1 MPETTTPAPATR
13 PRLGGMALANGLL
26 VHGPTH
32 WAAAVQRADGSVAVA
47 SGRKPR
53 FDIGAIGDLPIVRG
67 VLRIG
72 ESVAVLPAMRRTL
85 PEARFAVEERE
96 ATYTVGA
103 ALVTGVLARRFLRSP
118 LAQETVSA
126 LVGLAPAIVSL
137 RTSRAAAWHA
147 VEHKSIAA
155 YEAGGPDEVAN
166 ASAYPKEHPRCGSN
180 LIVPMMVATIGTN
193 LLLRALP
200 AQSASGDADRRRRD
214 RRRCRRRG
222 VRLRGPPSRA
232 SDRPRRPRHWPRHPG
247 IDRYAGARAR
257 RDARRRGRPPGDLPR
272 RGDRPPRPG
281 SRRQRCR
288 TVAIAYGW
296 RMSHGT
302 ARRVIRDEQRAQTRC
317 DAGLRLRPLPCQS
330 TRCAAATTPMHTS
343 PSRAKCSNTTDTAPG
358 F

>member
-155 YEAGGPDEVAN
+155 YEAGGLDEVAN

-200 AQSASGDADRRRRD
+200 ARRRPGMRTAAGAIAVGAAVEVFGFAA
-214 RRRCRRRG
+214 RHPEHPIGRG
-222 VRLRGPPSRA
+222 VHGIGHAIQA
-232 SDRPRRPRHWPRHPG
+232 S
-247 IDRYAGARAR
+247 
-257 RDARRRGRPPGDLPR
+257 
-272 RGDRPPRPG
+272 
-281 SRRQRCR
+281 
-288 TVAIAYGW
+288 IA
-296 RMSHGT
+296 
-302 ARRVIRDEQRAQTRC
+302 TREPEP
-317 DAGLRLRPLPCQS
+317 AEMLVG
-330 TRCAAATTPMHTS
+330 AAALREICRVETTP
-343 PSRAKCSNTTDTAPG
+343 AAAG
-358 F
+358 V